1 MTRVINW
8 SGVAPDGQHPV
19 KHGLGFLFSGRL
31 AFFVDAAVL
40 TVLTGLG
47 LHPIAV
53 RVFAISLAMVVG
65 WLAHRRF
72 TFRLPTRPS
81 LQEFLRYAAV
91 QWTVAAINYGLFVA
105 IILLWPSIAPLY
117 ALFASSLVAMVFA
130 YFGMRFAAFRK
141 FGGPHA

>member
-1 MTRVINW
+1 MTPLFNW
-8 SGVAPDGQHPV
+8 SNVVPDGQHPV
-19 KHGLGFLFSGRL
+19 KHGLGFLFSGCL
-31 AFFVDAAVL
+31 AFLVDAVVL
-40 TVLTGLG
+40 NVLTGQG
-47 LHPIAV
+47 LHPIAA

-72 TFRLPTRPS
+72 TFRLSTRPS
-81 LQEFLRYAAV
+81 APEFLRYAAV
-91 QWTVAAINYGLFVA
+91 QWTVAALNYGLFVA
-105 IILLWPSIAPLY
+105 ILLVRPSIAPLY